1 MAKKK
6 NETTENVLE
15 NIDSKQY
22 PSLILGLDIS
32 TSCIGIS
39 IVYDDGENEPEIVKI
54 THIVPKIPSKIKGI
68 EALILRKEIFER
80 DFLSTIKD
88 MGITECVIESP
99 LSYATGNSNVQTIS
113 QLLQF
118 NGLLCE
124 AIYRVLHIVPYLIS
138 SYDARMLSFPQL
150 MSIRKFNK
158 KGIAYPYKHI
168 TKAMNDNHL
177 VLFGDFP
184 FDCDKKDIMMN
195 CVREKY
201 PDIEWVYDAKGK
213 LKKENFDACDSLVCA
228 LAYANKK
235 RYGEFNPVVNEWQAG
250 YNGDNDTTLIEYTM
264 NVWGKEYKKQ
274 IFLDSVE

>member
-6 NETTENVLE
+6 QEIEE
-15 NIDSKQY
+15 KQEIEKIY

-39 IVYDDGENEPEIVKI
+39 IIYDDGVKEPEIVKI

-88 MGITECVIESP
+88 IGITECIIESP
-99 LSYATGNSNVQTIS
+99 LSYATGNSNVQTVS

-118 NGLLCE
+118 NGLLSE
-124 AIYRVLHIVPYLIS
+124 AVYRVLHIVPHYVS

-150 MSIRKFNK
+150 LSIRKFNK
-158 KGIAYPYKHI
+158 KGEVYPYKHI
-168 TKAMNDNHL
+168 TKAMDENHL

-201 PDIEWVYDAKGK
+201 PNIEWIYDAKGK

-228 LAYANKK
+228 LAYVNQK
-235 RYGEFNPVVNEWQAG
+235 RYGEIDAKVTEWDG
-250 YNGDNDTTLIEYTM
+250 TSSTTTGAAVIEYTVK
-264 NVWGKEYKKQ
+264 VWDKEYKKQ
-274 IFLDSVE
+274 IFIEENES